1 MPGVVPTSLSTPASL
16 PGVSVVAGRAT
27 RCGGRLG
34 RMAHS
39 RRKGDR
45 SHGVDGSGALGP
57 RLGGGESLEKSLC
70 GGCVTVEHRNHG
82 RNLIWGRIETGWEV
96 ACRTIVVSVATLG
109 TVNPYV
115 SAVRQI
121 DQPVNLHNGTTLS
134 ARVSGIDSAECS
146 SSFRDNITKALL
158 YIPDPCR
165 S

>member
-1 MPGVVPTSLSTPASL
+1 M
-16 PGVSVVAGRAT
+16 
-27 RCGGRLG
+27 
-34 RMAHS
+34 
-39 RRKGDR
+39 
-45 SHGVDGSGALGP
+45 
-57 RLGGGESLEKSLC
+57 
-70 GGCVTVEHRNHG
+70 TVEHRNHG

-146 SSFRDNITKALL
+146 SSFGDNITKALL
-158 YIPDPCR
+158 YLTLVVLDQGR
-165 S
+165 RAVL